1 VRLKLKKKGTGIHA
15 VIEQLFRGPPLP
27 TPGQFVITTKP
38 CAWPGQLGVVVGL
51 VGHPERRKA
60 RVVHNG
66 SKDLFDAGAPCPA
79 DPPKPAFT
87 DYDYK
92 HLRILDDLEALAHSE
107 ELGKLLWLFKKATP

>member
-1 VRLKLKKKGTGIHA
+1 MRLKLKKKGTGIHA

-66 SKDLFDAGAPCPA
+66 SKDLF
-79 DPPKPAFT
+79 T
-87 DYDYK
+87 DYAYK